1 VQALL
6 ACIPLISLVFT
17 VVYAGRQTDGTVV
30 ALWVAVRKSAILAI
44 LLVSLSASLARASS
58 APAPGS
64 DPELLPETAEIEL
77 DPTPETQSPFVE
89 VVREL
94 VARLLGDA
102 RALAMTAAT
111 APAASPLSH
120 DGLVHVELYDVNGE
134 HAAAFDL
141 PLDGKLDKVTQREVA
156 KFFSCRRSGRVK
168 PLHPGVVAMLAEV
181 GQRYPGRV
189 IEIVSGFRGG
199 REERKTSPHLAGR
212 AIDLRVRGVKTAEVR
227 DWLWATHSHV
237 GIGYYPH
244 HDFLHMD
251 TRPTQHDACW
261 TQQHMNDDNDYHPRW
276 ARRARDAQAKL
287 EAAKAQQAAE
297 NVATATP
304 ATLASSNLASR

>member
-1 VQALL
+1 
-6 ACIPLISLVFT
+6 
-17 VVYAGRQTDGTVV
+17 
-30 ALWVAVRKSAILAI
+30 VRKSAIFAI
-44 LLVSLSASLARASS
+44 LLVSLSTTVARASS
-58 APAPGS
+58 APVRGE
-64 DPELLPETAEIEL
+64 DPEMLPETGDAEL
-77 DPTPETQSPFVE
+77 APAPETESPWVE
-89 VVREL
+89 AVREL
-94 VARLLGDA
+94 VARLLGEA
-102 RALAMTAAT
+102 RSTAIAAAA
-111 APAASPLSH
+111 APAA
-120 DGLVHVELYDVNGE
+120 DGFVHVELFDVNGE
-134 HAAAFDL
+134 HGAAFDL
-141 PLDGKLDKVTQREVA
+141 PLDGKLDKQTQREVA

-181 GQRYPGRV
+181 GQRYPGHV

-237 GIGYYPH
+237 GIGFYPH

-276 ARRARDAQAKL
+276 ARRAREAQAKL
-287 EAAKAQQAAE
+287 DAANAAK
-297 NVATATP
+297 NVAAAAP
-304 ATLASSNLASR
+304 ATLGSSNLASR

>member
-1 VQALL
+1 
-6 ACIPLISLVFT
+6 VFT
-17 VVYAGRQTDGTVV
+17 VVYGGRQTDGTVV

-276 ARRARDAQAKL
+276 ARKARDAQAKL

>member
-1 VQALL
+1 M
-6 ACIPLISLVFT
+6 
-17 VVYAGRQTDGTVV
+17 
-30 ALWVAVRKSAILAI
+30 RKSAIFAI
-44 LLVSLSASLARASS
+44 LLVSLSTTVARASS
-58 APAPGS
+58 APVRGE
-64 DPELLPETAEIEL
+64 DPEMLLETEGAELAPAPETE
-77 DPTPETQSPFVE
+77 SPWVE
-89 VVREL
+89 AVREL
-94 VARLLGDA
+94 VARLLGEA
-102 RALAMTAAT
+102 RSTAIAAAA
-111 APAASPLSH
+111 APAPE
-120 DGLVHVELYDVNGE
+120 GLVHVELYDVNGE
-134 HAAAFDL
+134 HGAAFDL
-141 PLDGKLDKVTQREVA
+141 PLDGKLDQVTQHEVA

-237 GIGYYPH
+237 GIGFYPH

-276 ARRARDAQAKL
+276 ARRAREAQAKL
-287 EAAKAQQAAE
+287 DAANAAK
-297 NVATATP
+297 NVAKAAP
-304 ATLASSNLASR
+304 ATLGSSNVASR